1 MGDAAPGPAPDDP
14 GQGAPATLSVS
25 AVVLGCEGPH
35 LGPDE
40 AAFLREADPWGFIL
54 FARNVET
61 PDQLRRLTD
70 DLRAAVGRDAPVMI
84 DQEGGRV
91 QRLRA
96 PHWRE
101 WLAPLDQVARSRPGM
116 AARGLWLRYRLI
128 AEELRA
134 VGIDVDCAPVA
145 DIAGLA
151 THPFLANRCLGRDAA
166 TVTAAARA
174 AAEGLLAGGVLPV
187 LKHLPGHGRA
197 VVDSHH
203 DLPRVAAPLA
213 ELETTDFAPFRALAD
228 LPVAMTGHIVLDA
241 VDPDRPATASA
252 AVIALIR
259 EAIGFGGLL
268 LSDDLSM
275 QALSGPI
282 GARAGAAIRAGCDLA
297 LHCNGERD
305 EAAAVVEAAGR
316 LGDAALRRAA
326 AALARRDAARPEAI
340 DSAALAA
347 ELAAILSEAA
357 HG

>member
-1 MGDAAPGPAPDDP
+1 MPGGPS
-14 GQGAPATLSVS
+14 ATI
-25 AVVLGCEGPH
+25 LGCEGPR
-35 LGPDE
+35 LGASE
-40 AAFLREADPWGFIL
+40 AGFFRDADPWGFIL
-54 FARNVET
+54 FARNVEA
-61 PDQLRRLTD
+61 PDQMRRLTN
-70 DLRAAVGRDAPVMI
+70 DLRAAVGRDAPVLI

-96 PHWRE
+96 PHWRD

-145 DIAGLA
+145 DIAGPD
-151 THPFLANRCLGRDAA
+151 THPFLRNRCFGTDAA
-166 TVTAAARA
+166 TVTAAVRA

-203 DLPRVAAPLA
+203 HLPRVAAPLA
-213 ELETTDFAPFRALAD
+213 DLEATDFAPFRALGD
-228 LPVAMTGHIVLDA
+228 LPVAMTGHIVLEA
-241 VDPDRPATASA
+241 VDPERPATASA

-259 EAIGFGGLL
+259 ERIGFGGLL

-282 GARAGAAIRAGCDLA
+282 GARAGAATRAGCDLA
-297 LHCNGERD
+297 LHCNGDRAEAEAVVRASGRLS
-305 EAAAVVEAAGR
+305 AAAA
-316 LGDAALRRAA
+316 RRAA

-347 ELAAILSEAA
+347 ELAATLTEAVD
-357 HG
+357 G

>member
-1 MGDAAPGPAPDDP
+1 MRAGAGALMPGGPS
-14 GQGAPATLSVS
+14 ATI
-25 AVVLGCEGPH
+25 LGCEGPR
-35 LGPDE
+35 LGAPE
-40 AAFLREADPWGFIL
+40 AGFFRDADPWGFIL
-54 FARNVET
+54 FARNVEA

-70 DLRAAVGRDAPVMI
+70 DLRAAVGRDAPVLI

-96 PHWRE
+96 PHWRD

-145 DIAGLA
+145 DIAGPD
-151 THPFLANRCLGRDAA
+151 THPFLRNRCFGTDAA
-166 TVTAAARA
+166 TVTAAVRA

-203 DLPRVAAPLA
+203 HLPRVAAPLA
-213 ELETTDFAPFRALAD
+213 DLEATDFAPFRALGD
-228 LPVAMTGHIVLDA
+228 LPVAMTGHIVLEA
-241 VDPDRPATASA
+241 VDPERPATASA

-259 EAIGFGGLL
+259 ERIGFGGLL

-282 GARAGAAIRAGCDLA
+282 GARAGAATRAGCDLA
-297 LHCNGERD
+297 LHCNGDRAEAEAVVRASGRLS
-305 EAAAVVEAAGR
+305 AAAA
-316 LGDAALRRAA
+316 RRAA

-347 ELAAILSEAA
+347 ELAATLTEAVD
-357 HG
+357 G